1 LDRVAF
7 ADAKDAFLFP
17 EAFEDF
23 WSLDAADRSRLFGG
37 NIIII
42 AFLASAPVRHL

>member
-23 WSLDAADRSRLFGG
+23 WSLYAADRSRLFGG
-37 NIIII
+37 NIII